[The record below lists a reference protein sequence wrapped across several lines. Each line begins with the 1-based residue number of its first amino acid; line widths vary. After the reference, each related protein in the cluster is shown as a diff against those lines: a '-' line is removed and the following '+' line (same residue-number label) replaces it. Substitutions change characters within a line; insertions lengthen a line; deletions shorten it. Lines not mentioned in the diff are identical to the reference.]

1 MFMEAHKKR
10 GVAEAER
17 WRSEVER
24 RSGRVKISVPD
35 SLQRV
40 KVHEYPQNKH
50 YIPSEHEP
58 MVCCENNDYV
68 TMSN

>member
-24 RSGRVKISVPD
+24 KSGRVKISAPE
-35 SLQRV
+35 SPQRD
-40 KVHEYPQNKH
+40 KVHEYPQNK
-50 YIPSEHEP
+50 YFIPSEHDP
-58 MVCCENNDYV
+58 TVFDENNF
-68 TMSN
+68 